1 MLIVLLTPSS
11 LVAQV
16 AEGVDTAFALV
27 DLIKAKSKGYRLD
40 LKYPIIFGVRN
51 ILEGKLDAIVA
62 DVRNASADAPLNCSA
77 TSLVQSYSSMHNFG
91 MAVKNFLHS
100 G

>member
-51 ILEGKLDAIVA
+51 ILEGKLDAREGLEGIMTMPL
-62 DVRNASADAPLNCSA
+62 RLESYEITKECNAL
-77 TSLVQSYSSMHNFG
+77 
-91 MAVKNFLHS
+91 
-100 G
+100 